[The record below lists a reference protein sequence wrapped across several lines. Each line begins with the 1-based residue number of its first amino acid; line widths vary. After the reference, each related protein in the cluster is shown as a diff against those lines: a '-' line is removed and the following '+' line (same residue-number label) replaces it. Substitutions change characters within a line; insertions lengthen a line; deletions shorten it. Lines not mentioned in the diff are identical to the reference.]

1 MQDDYFALMQKLAP
15 DLAQE
20 IERRALVLERIGA
33 LQPVGRR
40 QLAARL
46 NMPER
51 EVRTVATLL
60 KEHGLVSLDAAGMS
74 LTPMAAEVLPMARLF
89 SRDLRGLTKLET
101 QLSQMLNVDKVCVV
115 PGEADHDEHVISE
128 VGRSAASRLRSF
140 LQSGST
146 LAVTGGFTIREVAF
160 SIPHSAP
167 MNVMVVPA
175 RGGIGRA
182 LETQAN
188 TIASEIAKRLGG
200 HHRLMHLPDDLD
212 EQALNE
218 MRRLPEID
226 ETLMLLERADV
237 VLHGIGRADE
247 MALQRQLPNAV
258 QQEVLRKGAV
268 AEAYGCYFDRNGK
281 LVYSASTV
289 AHNLGALKPKCALIA
304 VAAGAKKADAIIA
317 VMRNRRHAML
327 VTDEGAAKAI
337 LQRQEP

>member
-1 MQDDYFALMQKLAP
+1 MQDDYFALIEKLAP

-60 KEHGLVSLDAAGMS
+60 RDHGLVSLDAAGMS
-74 LTPMAAEVLPMARLF
+74 LTPLAAEVLPMARMF
-89 SRDLRGLTKLET
+89 SRDLHGLTKLEM
-101 QLSQMLNVDKVCVV
+101 QLSQLLDVDKVCVV
-115 PGEADHDEHVISE
+115 PGEADRDEHVINE

-140 LQSGST
+140 LQSGFT
-146 LAVTGGFTIREVAF
+146 LAVTGGTTIREVAF
-160 SIPHSAP
+160 AIPHSAP

-218 MRRLPEID
+218 MRKLREID
-226 ETLMLLERADV
+226 ETLTLLERADV

-247 MALQRQLPNAV
+247 MAHQRQLPAAV
-258 QQEVLRKGAV
+258 QNEVLRKGAV
-268 AEAYGCYFDRNGK
+268 AEAYGCYFNSAGK
-281 LVYSASTV
+281 MVYSASIV
-289 AHNLGALKPKCALIA
+289 AHNLGALKPKCALVA

-317 VMRNRRHAML
+317 VMRNRRHTML

-337 LQRQEP
+337 LQKMDA

>member
-1 MQDDYFALMQKLAP
+1 MQNDYFALMQRLAP

-46 NMPER
+46 NLPER
-51 EVRTVATLL
+51 EVRTVAALL

-74 LTPMAAEVLPMARLF
+74 LTEAAAEILPMARLF
-89 SRDLRGLTKLET
+89 SRDLRGLTKLER
-101 QLSQMLNVDKVCVV
+101 QLSQHLQVEKICVV
-115 PGEADHDEHVISE
+115 PGDADCDEHVLSE
-128 VGRSAASRLRSF
+128 VGRNAAIRLRSF

-146 LAVTGGFTIREVAF
+146 LAVTGGSTMREVARAV
-160 SIPHSAP
+160 PHGTP

-188 TIASEIAKRLGG
+188 TVASEIAKKLGG
-200 HHRLMHLPDDLD
+200 HHRLMHLPDHLD

-218 MRRLPEID
+218 MRKLKEID
-226 ETLMLLERADV
+226 ETLTLLERADV
-237 VLHGIGRADE
+237 VLHGIGRADD
-247 MALQRQLPNAV
+247 MAHKRQLPSAIES
-258 QQEVLRKGAV
+258 EVLRKGAV
-268 AEAYGCYFDRNGK
+268 AEAYGCYFDAEGR
-281 LVYSASTV
+281 LVYAASTV
-289 AHNLGALKPKCALIA
+289 AHDLGVLKPRCALVA
-304 VAAGAKKADAIIA
+304 VAAGRRKAEAIEA
-317 VMRNRRHAML
+317 VMKNRTHAML

-337 LQRQEP
+337 LGL

>member
-226 ETLMLLERADV
+226 ETLTLLERADV

-247 MALQRQLPNAV
+247 MALRRQLPNAV